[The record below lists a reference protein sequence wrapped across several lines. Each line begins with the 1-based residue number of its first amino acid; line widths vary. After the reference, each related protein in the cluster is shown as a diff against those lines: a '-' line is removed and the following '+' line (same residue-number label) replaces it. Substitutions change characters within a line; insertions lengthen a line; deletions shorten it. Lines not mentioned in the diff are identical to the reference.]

1 MITEAK
7 VILTTA
13 EKQAILSRMFPN
25 GTLRRPDDV
34 EDYEETYLGYCR
46 SGDIVEIRFWSGCN
60 ININFQVPKHYT
72 RRELASELVEI
83 ALEEPNT
90 KRSEWYS
97 HNGKF
102 FFYVYTDHG
111 ITIVL
116 CHQTRKIYC
125 K

>member
-1 MITEAK
+1 MITQPR

-34 EDYEETYLGYCR
+34 EEHEETYLGYCR
-46 SGDIVEIRFWSGCN
+46 NGSIVEVRFWYGSN
-60 ININFQVPKHYT
+60 IDFNFQIPRNFT

-83 ALEEPNT
+83 ALEEPDT
-90 KRSEWYS
+90 KRSEWYP

-111 ITIVL
+111 ITIVF
-116 CHQTRKIYC
+116 CHQTRKLYC

>member
-25 GTLRRPDDV
+25 GTLRRPNDL
-34 EDYEETYLGYCR
+34 EHEERYLGYCR
-46 SGDIVEIRFWSGCN
+46 SGDIVEVRFWYGSN
-60 ININFQVPKHYT
+60 IDFNFQVPRNFT

-90 KRSEWYS
+90 KRSEWYPY
-97 HNGKF
+97 NGKF
-102 FFYVYTDHG
+102 FFYVYTAHG

-116 CHQTRKIYC
+116 CHQTRKLYC